1 MQEKARRTQR
11 MQIHGEDELNGQ
23 PLANG
28 SLEAIKEKVLPE
40 VPKQPVRPLSAE
52 STTRPAPPASKSRS
66 NLSNFSSRLTS
77 GVGVK
82 KTKR

>member
-1 MQEKARRTQR
+1 MQV
-11 MQIHGEDELNGQ
+11 HGEDDTDG
-23 PLANG
+23 PSISNG
-28 SLEAIKEKVLPE
+28 SLETLKEKALPE
-40 VPKQPVRPLSAE
+40 VPKQPLRPLSAE
-52 STTRPAPPASKSRS
+52 STTRPTPPAPKPRS